1 MTARQ
6 LFAMPSYIC
15 FNFPIFL
22 HLREWSHRRI
32 QSGSM
37 KTILP
42 IESACRVV
50 KVDHFPSENSISD
63 SGFFRL
69 GISTN
74 EAFQYLKVWKMLN
87 SNLNPLILAS
97 LHKAAHPPQSLFCCC
112 LLCLSV
118 CHPGLSRI
126 ACLFGG
132 LFLFPLHCKPILL
145 LIDLDIDETLHDLLR
160 KGNYYEV
167 KIGSGLNHC
176 FS

>member
-1 MTARQ
+1 MAARK

-15 FNFPIFL
+15 FNFSMFS

-32 QSGSM
+32 QLGSM

-50 KVDHFPSENSISD
+50 KVDHFPSENNISD

-69 GISTN
+69 GISSN
-74 EAFQYLKVWKMLN
+74 EAFQYLKVWKILN
-87 SNLNPLILAS
+87 SNLNFPNLTQFAQGCS
-97 LHKAAHPPQSLFCCC
+97 PSSVTVCSAAV
-112 LLCLSV
+112 LSV
-118 CHPGLSRI
+118 FHPGLSRI
-126 ACLFGG
+126 DCLFGG

-145 LIDLDIDETLHDLLR
+145 LIDLDIDEILHNLLR

-167 KIGSGLNHC
+167 KIGSGLKHC
-176 FS
+176 FC

>member
-15 FNFPIFL
+15 FNFPIFS

-32 QSGSM
+32 QSGNM

-42 IESACRVV
+42 IESSCRVV
-50 KVDHFPSENSISD
+50 KVDHFPSENSVSD

-87 SNLNPLILAS
+87 SNLNPPNLSQFAQGCS
-97 LHKAAHPPQSLFCCC
+97 PSSVTVCSAAVC
-112 LLCLSV
+112 SV

-145 LIDLDIDETLHDLLR
+145 LIDR
-160 KGNYYEV
+160 SRY
-167 KIGSGLNHC
+167 
-176 FS
+176 